1 MDSCTSDVVVL
12 EFRLRRG
19 VVSRL
24 VRVGGRSLR
33 VVTVVVVAVLFMAG
47 FVTSCIRRGL
57 WLLSCSGVR
66 SELHRSVG
74 LAARREALSS
84 VRRGVVGGIAEFR
97 RGATSP
103 PEAAAFSFPYAGL
116 GTFHVRSR
124 QCCGGSAIRTDR
136 ATGSG

>member
-12 EFRLRRG
+12 EFRVRRG

-33 VVTVVVVAVLFMAG
+33 VVTVVVVVVLFMAG

-74 LAARREALSS
+74 LVA
-84 VRRGVVGGIAEFR
+84 R
-97 RGATSP
+97 RGA
-103 PEAAAFSFPYAGL
+103 
-116 GTFHVRSR
+116 
-124 QCCGGSAIRTDR
+124 
-136 ATGSG
+136 

>member
-12 EFRLRRG
+12 EFRVRRG

-33 VVTVVVVAVLFMAG
+33 VVTVVVVVLFMAG

-74 LAARREALSS
+74 LAARR
-84 VRRGVVGGIAEFR
+84 
-97 RGATSP
+97 GA
-103 PEAAAFSFPYAGL
+103 
-116 GTFHVRSR
+116 
-124 QCCGGSAIRTDR
+124 
-136 ATGSG
+136 